1 MVISVSLRKRKRK
14 RWRLHSAMFFLLLSA
29 KFVHPLIF
37 ITSSRLFS
45 FSLGKRRMGGPIYI
59 YVCRRAG
66 TSVFLFS
73 QMKLFGQL
81 SQNSTASALG
91 NGWKST
97 SSRIELFNFV
107 EVVNLYFDFAFLF
120 LKHFALPVLNCA

>member
-1 MVISVSLRKRKRK
+1 
-14 RWRLHSAMFFLLLSA
+14 
-29 KFVHPLIF
+29 
-37 ITSSRLFS
+37 
-45 FSLGKRRMGGPIYI
+45 MGGPIYI